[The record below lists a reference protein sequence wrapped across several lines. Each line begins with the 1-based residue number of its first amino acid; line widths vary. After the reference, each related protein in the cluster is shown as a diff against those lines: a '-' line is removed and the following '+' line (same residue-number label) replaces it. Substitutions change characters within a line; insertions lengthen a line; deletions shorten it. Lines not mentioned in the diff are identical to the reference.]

1 MGDYSPFDVFV
12 MLMQLIS
19 PFALLWL
26 TINSNRKDK
35 QRDIERKKEQ
45 DAADVKDKQFKEAI
59 EQSKSAVE
67 KAMTEINNLSASI
80 HDNEELNNE
89 LRRTI
94 RHIMKMNRL
103 NGQYTHELAQLVI
116 VLAEGVRDQ
125 HLDGNITR
133 AITKYRHF
141 ESTALG
147 DYITGVD
154 HGNDNDNDIV

>member
-1 MGDYSPFDVFV
+1 MGDYSPFDVFM

-19 PFALLWL
+19 PFAILYL
-26 TINSNRKDK
+26 TIRSNRKDK
-35 QRDIERKKEQ
+35 QNDIDRKKAQ
-45 DAADVKDKQFKEAI
+45 DAADQKDKEFKESI
-59 EQSKSAVE
+59 QESKDAVS
-67 KAMTEINNLSASI
+67 KAMSEIEKLSGSI
-80 HDNEELNNE
+80 HDYEELNEE

-94 RHIMKMNRL
+94 KHIMQMNRL

-133 AITKYRHF
+133 AITKYRQF

-147 DYITGVD
+147 DYITGGG
-154 HGNDNDNDIV
+154 HNDNPEI

>member
-154 HGNDNDNDIV
+154 HGNDTDNDMV